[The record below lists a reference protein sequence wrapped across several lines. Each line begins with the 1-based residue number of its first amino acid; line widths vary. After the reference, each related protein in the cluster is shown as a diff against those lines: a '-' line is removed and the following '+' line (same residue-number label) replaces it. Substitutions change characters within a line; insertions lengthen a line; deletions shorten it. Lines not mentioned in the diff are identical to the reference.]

1 MFKTPNRLLQARPLT
16 GVLIASV
23 LVVGSVAGGAGTA
36 NAAELTAATTGVVA
50 SSVSPS
56 CITSPSSPSSPSEP
70 QDEGYVTADGD
81 YVHESGGQAS
91 AHGWWDYVSG
101 NQPPAGVTVTVQLQ
115 EKLPGTCG
123 GPQDVGT
130 PGRGV
135 VKYPGGGTANRITAK
150 VTCANASVTLW
161 QSVVTAVV
169 DGAVSS
175 VPPYV
180 SPAQEI
186 PCRT

>member
-1 MFKTPNRLLQARPLT
+1 MFKTPNRLLLARPLK

-36 NAAELTAATTGVVA
+36 NAAELTATTTGGVA

-56 CITSPSSPSSPSEP
+56 CITSPLPSPSEP
-70 QDEGYVTADGD
+70 QGEGYVTADGD

-150 VTCANASVTLW
+150 VTCANASMTLW

-180 SPAQEI
+180 SPVQEI